1 MHLYQGLTNLDLEF
15 KVKGWS
21 FGIWFQISKN
31 KKRNI
36 KIFKIKRV
44 YFGHFIFWVL
54 FLWQNLKNAIWDNF
68 PFKYLTFIEN

>member
-44 YFGHFIFWVL
+44 YFGHFIF
-54 FLWQNLKNAIWDNF
+54 
-68 PFKYLTFIEN
+68 